1 MNRAGLLTRFPGACS
16 PSSRHDLV
24 ERPRGSRQRARG
36 CPCLTLC
43 PTALGDRSPRCR
55 RAPWQGEGRLGLQE
69 PGPSSS
75 SLSSAGWCRWHGER
89 YHTGGQRDTAPPLDL
104 PHYLGTAKA
113 DPPRPPDSHLSPPNI
128 LAGDRTWGEGSWG
141 GVHIHPWCR
150 ALSQGRG
157 PGVPQ
162 APQVP
167 SPGATLARSP
177 PLRQCAGWWVQD
189 APGEVLVGA
198 GWWVLGARCP
208 CQLPPASVLL
218 PAVAFRVAAKHP
230 ACCQQPSGGNST
242 AKVFPSIQTGNPSF
256 LLGFVPPEAGLLQ
269 LALAFQQAPL
279 RLNHGRDVPRA
290 KAEGKQQEIQWEI
303 A

>member
-1 MNRAGLLTRFPGACS
+1 M
-16 PSSRHDLV
+16 
-24 ERPRGSRQRARG
+24 
-36 CPCLTLC
+36 
-43 PTALGDRSPRCR
+43 
-55 RAPWQGEGRLGLQE
+55 
-69 PGPSSS
+69 
-75 SLSSAGWCRWHGER
+75 
-89 YHTGGQRDTAPPLDL
+89 
-104 PHYLGTAKA
+104 
-113 DPPRPPDSHLSPPNI
+113 
-128 LAGDRTWGEGSWG
+128 
-141 GVHIHPWCR
+141 
-150 ALSQGRG
+150 
-157 PGVPQ
+157 PQ

-218 PAVAFRVAAKHP
+218 LAVVFRVAAKDP